1 MAYRFTKHYARD
13 EARALMPQLRLWL
26 NELREVRERLA
37 RQDERFSQM
46 LGEGCDLGG
55 EPVNDWLR
63 QLATLRKLLYRFETL
78 EIQVKD
84 IDRGLVDFPAII
96 GGREVFLCWEQDE
109 DDIEYWHDIETG
121 YAGREKLRGED

>member
-55 EPVNDWLR
+55 ELVNDWLR